1 MSVKRLPMFVVH
13 RRDGAVMVVV
23 DDAGRTTRISAN
35 RIPTK
40 ARVEGAV
47 LRVKLDPGGEPL
59 WEDAVRDRGE
69 ERRRRAVATKEA
81 RRLERG
87 GGGEGGHQS

>member
-1 MSVKRLPMFVVH
+1 MSVKRLPMFIVD
-13 RRDGAVMVVV
+13 RREGALMVVV
-23 DDAGRTTRISAN
+23 DETGRPTNISAN

-47 LRVKLDPGGEPL
+47 LRVTLDAAGNPQ

-69 ERRRRAVATKEA
+69 ERRRRAAVAKAT
-81 RRLERG
+81 RQLERG
-87 GGGEGGHQS
+87 RGSGTER

>member
-1 MSVKRLPMFVVH
+1 MSVKRLPIFVVG
-13 RRDGAVMVVV
+13 RRDGAVMVLV
-23 DDAGRTTRISAN
+23 DDAGQSTSISAN

-47 LRVKLDPGGEPL
+47 LRVKLDASGEPL

-69 ERRRRAVATKEA
+69 ERRRRAVAAREA

-87 GGGEGGHQS
+87 ARGGDGGR